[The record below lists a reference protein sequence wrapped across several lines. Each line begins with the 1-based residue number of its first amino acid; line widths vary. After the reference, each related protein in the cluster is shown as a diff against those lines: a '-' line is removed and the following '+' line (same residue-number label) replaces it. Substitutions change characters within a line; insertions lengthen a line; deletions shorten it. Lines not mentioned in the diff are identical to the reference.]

1 MMMSYTTM
9 LHNLLE
15 TTYLIW
21 SLSLNIDNI
30 DNILNRLVLVGYI
43 LPDLVVELG
52 VADLPALQFAWILK
66 SLFFMS
72 CHHYCHHH
80 HDHDRH
86 PDCVDQVALASDV
99 SLRLCKGFTLL
110 LLPARDKSGEI

>member
-1 MMMSYTTM
+1 MMSYTTM

-52 VADLPALQFAWILK
+52 VADLPALQFAC
-66 SLFFMS
+66 SL
-72 CHHYCHHH
+72 
-80 HDHDRH
+80 
-86 PDCVDQVALASDV
+86 
-99 SLRLCKGFTLL
+99 
-110 LLPARDKSGEI
+110 

>member
-1 MMMSYTTM
+1 MMSYMTM

-52 VADLPALQFAWILK
+52 VADLPALQFAC
-66 SLFFMS
+66 SL
-72 CHHYCHHH
+72 
-80 HDHDRH
+80 
-86 PDCVDQVALASDV
+86 
-99 SLRLCKGFTLL
+99 
-110 LLPARDKSGEI
+110 